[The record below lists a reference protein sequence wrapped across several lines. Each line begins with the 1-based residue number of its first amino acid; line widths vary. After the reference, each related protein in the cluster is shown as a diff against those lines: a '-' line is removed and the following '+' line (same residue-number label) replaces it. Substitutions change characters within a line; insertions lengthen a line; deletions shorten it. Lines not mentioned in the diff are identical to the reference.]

1 MRTEIGRAAWILAC
15 LLLGYA
21 GTAAGQD
28 AVSSSSTATVS
39 MSLPLTPTGSAAS
52 GSVNDSSGGSLA
64 PTDASG
70 SSLSNMTVSTGVSVS
85 SMGELSSGQGRVKS
99 SASNGAAS
107 SFGVPSTGWGVGS
120 SKTGDSTFQPGQSTK
135 SGIAQWGLG
144 SSTRGFGSQ
153 LGQATGSTVAL
164 SHGSKSGGKLAG
176 RGSPT
181 APGAHY
187 SVSTS
192 SPGGNKMS
200 TPDTSARRSAGHISS
215 SSDSQERSQLHSAN
229 TDKSGAGSYTT
240 DFPDSTRGTAVLSP
254 PDHADQLFAF
264 EPMLST
270 GFPDLADREFL
281 VPSLRVEGPS
291 SGLENKL
298 DVYQRIE
305 QRLRNDRNELQKK
318 GMQQGK
324 HGSGSASKNPFS
336 SESNEKNRLE
346 KKPSTFGPS
355 Y

>member
-1 MRTEIGRAAWILAC
+1 MRTEIGPAAWILAC

-70 SSLSNMTVSTGVSVS
+70 SSLSNMTVSARVSGS

-99 SASNGAAS
+99 STSNGAGS

-135 SGIAQWGLG
+135 SGIAKWGLG
-144 SSTRGFGSQ
+144 SSTRDFGSQ
-153 LGQATGSTVAL
+153 LGQATGSAVAL

-181 APGAHY
+181 APGAHH

-192 SPGGNKMS
+192 SPGGNKMG

-215 SSDSQERSQLHSAN
+215 SSDSQEQSQLHSAN

-264 EPMLST
+264 EPMFST

-281 VPSLRVEGPS
+281 VPSLHVKGPS

-336 SESNEKNRLE
+336 SESTEKNRLE

-355 Y
+355 F

>member
-1 MRTEIGRAAWILAC
+1 
-15 LLLGYA
+15 
-21 GTAAGQD
+21 
-28 AVSSSSTATVS
+28 
-39 MSLPLTPTGSAAS
+39 
-52 GSVNDSSGGSLA
+52 
-64 PTDASG
+64 
-70 SSLSNMTVSTGVSVS
+70 
-85 SMGELSSGQGRVKS
+85 
-99 SASNGAAS
+99 
-107 SFGVPSTGWGVGS
+107 
-120 SKTGDSTFQPGQSTK
+120 
-135 SGIAQWGLG
+135 
-144 SSTRGFGSQ
+144 
-153 LGQATGSTVAL
+153 
-164 SHGSKSGGKLAG
+164 
-176 RGSPT
+176 
-181 APGAHY
+181 
-187 SVSTS
+187 
-192 SPGGNKMS
+192 MS